1 MAEQYT
7 RDELNKLSRQAL
19 IELLLSLL
27 KWMRNSVS
35 FSSVWILQT

>member
-19 IELLLSLL
+19 IELLLSLQSRIAEMDEKL
-27 KWMRNSVS
+27 SV
-35 FSSVWILQT
+35 LLEC